1 MSVAPL
7 ISQEDTWKRQRPE
20 IPIRGLTTAL
30 GRDANLRNKMQPEG
44 IIIILINRHGA
55 LGNREGVG
63 NRGSLFISPH
73 RLGAE
78 GNQGQRNLKLGARKD

>member
-1 MSVAPL
+1 MPVAPL
-7 ISQEDTWKRQRPE
+7 ISQEDTWQRQRPE

-30 GRDANLRNKMQPEG
+30 GRNANLRNKMQPEG
-44 IIIILINRHGA
+44 IIIILINRHSA

-63 NRGSLFISPH
+63 NGGFISPH